1 MGHKD
6 LPIAYGCAFRANSEP
21 QAEESGLLSGS
32 SACFG
37 ALPSDRPPARSRHVP
52 RCRGSL
58 PPTALDGPRVKR
70 RDREQMRY

>member
-1 MGHKD
+1 MGDKD

-37 ALPSDRPPARSRHVP
+37 ALPSDRPP
-52 RCRGSL
+52 
-58 PPTALDGPRVKR
+58 
-70 RDREQMRY
+70 RDRGTCRDAAAAFLQLH